1 MKRIEDIEKMEIS
14 ELEKIAMDENT
25 SVPSDL
31 GQQTSELLDSLEL
44 SEKILGTTELSGKA
58 IETDELSGKAIEA
71 AEVSGKA
78 QIEGTGS
85 NVRPFK
91 TSRWIG
97 SSNRIF
103 RLTSVAAAI
112 AVLVGIGLS
121 LNGGLLRPS
130 EKELV
135 DTFDDPA
142 LAYAQ
147 LEKAMLKIGGGLQ
160 KGIASVELGNECI
173 ETPVEIIN
181 QSLK

>member
-14 ELEKIAMDENT
+14 ELEKIAMDENI
-25 SVPSDL
+25 SVPADL

-44 SEKILGTTELSGKA
+44 SEKILGTD
-58 IETDELSGKAIEA
+58 ET
-71 AEVSGKA
+71 
-78 QIEGTGS
+78 
-85 NVRPFK
+85 VRPFK
-91 TSRWIG
+91 TSRWLG

-173 ETPVEIIN
+173 EAPVEIIN